1 MRFPILFYE
10 VESLIAQV
18 FNSELPGEFLD
29 CNSSISIYLREIHG
43 TAKIWRQVN
52 QSFINCIWIWS
63 L

>member
-18 FNSELPGEFLD
+18 FNSELPGEFYTAIRPFLY
-29 CNSSISIYLREIHG
+29 IY
-43 TAKIWRQVN
+43 AKSTESRKFDGKLT
-52 QSFINCIWIWS
+52 SH